1 MLSLTVDSPAKLNLF
16 LSVGNRRK
24 DSYHNI
30 ITLFERI
37 DLKDRVT
44 LRVIKEP
51 GIEIVSE
58 NSRIPRDETNLAY
71 RAAALLRDEFKP
83 RAGVTI
89 NIEKRIP
96 VAAGLGGGS
105 SNAAAVLMALPRM
118 WRIRISR
125 DRLIKLGRAL
135 GADVAFFLFRAPFA
149 LGEGAGDEIKVIRD
163 IKHRFWHVLV
173 VPDIEVST
181 RSIYEKFDLVRGEK
195 LSPERL
201 TKARSDVKILH
212 NTLKFKRFALISKN
226 LKNELGEVAAGYI
239 DGIARAKSILRK
251 AGVGPVAVSGSG
263 PAVFSIVKSRKEAE
277 EIKGRLDG
285 LKGLRVFAAKTY

>member
-1 MLSLTVDSPAKLNLF
+1 MRSLVVDSPAKLNLF

-44 LRVIKEP
+44 LRVVKEP
-51 GIEIVSE
+51 GIGIVSE
-58 NSRIPRDETNLAY
+58 NSQIPRDETNLAY

-83 RAGVTI
+83 RAGVMI

-96 VAAGLGGGS
+96 VSAGLGGGS

-125 DRLIKLGRAL
+125 DKLIKLGRAL
-135 GADVAFFLFRAPFA
+135 GADVAFFLSRAPFA
-149 LGEGAGDEIKVIRD
+149 LGEGAGDEIKVLSD

-226 LKNELGEVAAGYI
+226 LKNELGEVAAGYV
-239 DGIARAKSILRK
+239 DGITRAKDILRE
-251 AGVGPVAVSGSG
+251 AGAGSVAVSGSG
-263 PAVFSIVKSRKEAE
+263 PAVFSIVKSGKEAE
-277 EIKGRLDG
+277 EIKGRLDR